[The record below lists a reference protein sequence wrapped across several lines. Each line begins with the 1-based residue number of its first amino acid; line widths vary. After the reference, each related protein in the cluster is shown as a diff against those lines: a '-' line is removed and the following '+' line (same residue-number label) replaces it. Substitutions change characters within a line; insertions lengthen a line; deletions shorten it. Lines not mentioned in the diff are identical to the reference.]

1 MTARPRTGRPVV
13 AVYRALLLPA
23 SETFIR
29 RDALALERYAPLFV
43 GEGRVDGGLE
53 LPDADV
59 VVGIRGGGYRHA
71 VLSHVPGY
79 LLGRLE
85 RACRERE
92 VALVHA
98 HFGTDSL
105 RGLDLAERLGVP
117 FVVSYHGFD
126 ATLSDATM
134 RAGPHSRYLDRRAE
148 LFEKADAITAVSAW
162 LAGEVVRQGAP
173 EAKLRVHHVG
183 APLAPPPPDR
193 PREPVV
199 LFVGRHVEKKGL
211 ADLIEAMARVRAA
224 VPAASLLV
232 IGDGPLRGEI
242 EAHARRLDVDAR
254 FVGWLEPREVEGL
267 FREARVLCV
276 PSRRAANGD
285 AEGLPTVIA
294 EAGGHGLPLVGT
306 RHSGIPEA
314 LGDGSGGLLADEG
327 DVEGIARAL
336 IAVLTDDD
344 LWRRLSVGARDNVA
358 RNFDPQRQAQE
369 LEGIYDEILGRATSR

>member
-1 MTARPRTGRPVV
+1 MTARPRIGRPVV
-13 AVYRALLLPA
+13 AVYRALLLPL
-23 SETFIR
+23 SETFVR
-29 RDALALERYAPLFV
+29 REALALERYAPVFV

-59 VVGIRGGGYRHA
+59 VVGIRGGRYRHA

-79 LLGRLE
+79 LLRRLE

-105 RGLDLAERLGVP
+105 RALDLAERLDVP
-117 FVVSYHGFD
+117 FVVSYQGFD
-126 ATLSDATM
+126 AALSDAAM
-134 RAGPHSRYLDRRAE
+134 RAGPHADYLRRRAE
-148 LFEKADAITAVSAW
+148 LFEKAAAIIAVSQW
-162 LAGEVVRQGAP
+162 IAGELVRQGAP
-173 EAKLRVHHVG
+173 EEKLHVHHVG
-183 APLAPPPPDR
+183 APLGPPPPDR
-193 PREPVV
+193 PRAPVV

-211 ADLIEAMARVRAA
+211 GDLIDAMARVRAA
-224 VPAASLLV
+224 VPGASLLV
-232 IGDGPLRGEI
+232 IGDGPLRSEI
-242 EAHARRLDVDAR
+242 EAHARRLEVDAR
-254 FVGWLEPREVEGL
+254 FVGWLAAHEVEGL

-294 EAGGHGLPLVGT
+294 EAGGHGLPIVGT

-314 LGDGSGGLLADEG
+314 LGDESGGLLADEG

-344 LWRRLSVGARDNVA
+344 LWRRLSAGARDNVA
-358 RNFDPQRQAQE
+358 RNFDPDRQVAE
-369 LEGIYDEILGRATSR
+369 LEGIYDEARGRATSR